1 MRTEKWLH
9 ADKLPPELLA
19 WADEAA
25 AIRRDIHSNPELGF
39 DTGRTCALIERT
51 LRGYGIEKIDSESVK
66 GGLIVVLDGD
76 RPGKTIALRA
86 DIDALSMPDESG
98 TPWAAKV
105 CRNHACGHDGHAA
118 WLMLTLRYL
127 AAHRDFPGR
136 IVAIFQPAE
145 EIGRG
150 ALAVVASG
158 IFEKYGI
165 AEVYGAHN
173 DSMLPAG
180 EFSFRSGPFQA
191 SCDFFYIRLIG
202 RGIHAARPHMGI
214 DTMPAAGLLISSLQ
228 TIVSRKTDALEPV
241 VLSISSIEAG
251 KYDAPNVIPNELR
264 MSGTVRTYSEA
275 CRTEVERQMRLMTEH
290 IAAAQDCTGEVR
302 YDRLTSVV
310 VNDPAAAEAART
322 LAVKLFGEACV
333 KTTPRTTGGED
344 FSEYQKKAPGVMFR
358 IGIVDEAHRAAS
370 HNPKYDFNDAVLPS
384 AAYFFSE
391 LTRARLE
398 ALAQAH

>member
-1 MRTEKWLH
+1 MASEKWLY
-9 ADKLPPELLA
+9 ADRLPPELLE

-25 AIRRDIHSNPELGF
+25 ALRREIHAKPELGF
-39 DTGRTCALIERT
+39 ETTKTCALIERT
-51 LRGYGIEKIDSESVK
+51 LRSYGIEKIDAEMVK
-66 GGLIVVLDGD
+66 GGLIVELDGN

-118 WLMLTLRYL
+118 WLMLALRRL

-136 IVAIFQPAE
+136 IIAIFQPAE

-150 ALAVVASG
+150 ALAVVESG
-158 IFEKYGI
+158 LFEKYPI

-173 DSMLPAG
+173 DSLMPAG
-180 EFSFRSGPFQA
+180 DFSFRAGPLQA

-214 DTMPAAGLLISSLQ
+214 DTMPAAGLLIGSLQ
-228 TIVSRKTDALEPV
+228 TIASRKIDALEPV

-275 CRTEVERQMRLMTEH
+275 CRNEVERQMRLMVEH
-290 IAAAQDCTGEVR
+290 IAAAQGCTGEVR

-310 VNDPAAAEAART
+310 VNDPTCTEAAKT
-322 LAVKLFGEACV
+322 LAEKLFGAEHV

-344 FSEYQKKAPGVMFR
+344 FSEYQKKAPGIMFR
-358 IGIVDEAHRAAS
+358 IGIVDDAHCAAS
-370 HNPKYDFNDAVLPS
+370 HNPKYDFNDAVLPA

-391 LTRARLE
+391 LARSRLE
-398 ALAQAH
+398 ALEAA